1 MKDEF
6 TAKMHADMLGWSQE
20 DTVLIEVFVTIR
32 KGVSKPEACQ
42 KYGISK
48 DYYDENIEQAK
59 ERCFNLHK

>member
-1 MKDEF
+1 MKDEL
-6 TAKMHADMLGWSQE
+6 TAKMHAEMLGWSQE

-32 KGVSKPEACQ
+32 KGVPKAEACH
-42 KYGISK
+42 KYGISE

>member
-20 DTVLIEVFVTIR
+20 DTVLICVYTAIR
-32 KGVSKPEACQ
+32 KGVPKHEACQ
-42 KYGISK
+42 KYGIPE
-48 DYYDENIEQAK
+48 DYYDKNIEQAK